1 MDAVQGSFDPDMKDI
16 HTLKEELSDFLKK
29 QQKILIIIDDIDR
42 LSSDEIKELFL
53 VIKGLADFPNVIY
66 LLSYDKAVVSR
77 MLDEVQ
83 KAPGEKYLS
92 KIIQT
97 EFTLPPINPL
107 HLESYFFK
115 KIGNAMG
122 LKESELFDRKMFHKF
137 WNETLCYIIST
148 PRDICRLA
156 NSLALLYPS
165 LHEEVNPTDFILLEI
180 IRLFLPELYIFIVKN
195 RDIFVGYPEREMFR
209 ESQFKKED
217 WFSFYNED
225 TRKHESAKELTY
237 YLFPRSD
244 PKKSAESID
253 RIAENKKL
261 RIFAPDHFPAYFG
274 MQFPDYRIDEREV
287 KDILNS
293 SSDEE
298 LLQKFDA
305 IILKKIIGFEQFD
318 YIIQKISEFAYEP
331 IPPEKASIIISALFK
346 IADPYIQRRLS
357 EEPHR
362 SPYEILNIEFLV
374 SALISNI
381 EPTSRKEILK
391 SAIENGKSLYQSVDI
406 VNLLL
411 SDKNNREVVKLR
423 INEKNLLSSE
433 EVIELKESVLQ
444 LLRIKS
450 EDPSFFSIPSIHFVL
465 SRWYDL
471 EEDKEICKNWAQNI
485 NDSPNGPLY
494 LIRSFCSVRHSWNDV
509 QGHLAEY
516 YYDLSDLEKFID
528 PITIQEKYLAIKSD
542 IYPVIENGEVLKIS
556 TELFLEALSSV
567 ERKSKQWRVNQ
578 FRR

>member
-1 MDAVQGSFDPDMKDI
+1 
-16 HTLKEELSDFLKK
+16 
-29 QQKILIIIDDIDR
+29 
-42 LSSDEIKELFL
+42 
-53 VIKGLADFPNVIY
+53 
-66 LLSYDKAVVSR
+66 
-77 MLDEVQ
+77 
-83 KAPGEKYLS
+83 
-92 KIIQT
+92 
-97 EFTLPPINPL
+97 
-107 HLESYFFK
+107 
-115 KIGNAMG
+115 MG

-148 PRDICRLA
+148 PRDICRLS

-180 IRLFLPELYIFIVKN
+180 IRLFLPELYVFIVKN

-225 TRKHESAKELTY
+225 TRKHESAKEITY

-244 PKKSAESID
+244 PKKSAKSID

-261 RIFAPDHFPAYFG
+261 RIFAPDHFPVYFG
-274 MQFPDYRIDEREV
+274 MQFPDYRIDEREI

-305 IILKKIIGFEQFD
+305 IILKPIIGFEQFD
-318 YIIQKISEFAYEP
+318 YIIQKITEFAYEP

-346 IADPYIQRRLS
+346 VADPYIQKRLS
-357 EEPHR
+357 EYPYR

-374 SALISNI
+374 SALLSNI
-381 EPTSRKEILK
+381 EPASRKKILK

-411 SDKNNREVVKLR
+411 KDKNNREVVKLR
-423 INEKNLLSSE
+423 INDKNLLSSE
-433 EVIELKESVLQ
+433 EVIILKESVLH

-450 EDPSFFSIPSIHFVL
+450 EEPSFFFIPSIHFVL

-471 EEDKEICKNWAQNI
+471 EKDKEICKNWAQKV

-494 LIRSFCSVRHSWNDV
+494 LIRSFCSVRHSWNDI
-509 QGHLAEY
+509 QGNMAEY

-528 PITIQEKYLAIKSD
+528 PIKIQKKYIAIKPD
-542 IYPVIENGEVLKIS
+542 IYHFVENDEILKIA
-556 TELFLEALSSV
+556 TELFLEALSSDD
-567 ERKSKQWRVNQ
+567 RKSKVWRVNQ
-578 FRR
+578 FQR